1 VKTSLLALVLALTVS
16 CGGTTG
22 GGRVSFT
29 AAAAGPAE
37 VSGGTLQFT
46 NSQGYRVVLTRA
58 WLHIGSVYLNQSV
71 PASGSQ
77 GTACVLPGIYVA
89 QVLGALDVNALS
101 ATPQPFPVTG
111 DANAVRA
118 QVAEI
123 WLTGGDVNTID
134 DTTVILDAAGTA
146 DKGGI
151 RYPFQATLT
160 IGRNRFI
167 PSTDP
172 AFPSANPICKQRIV
186 SPIPVD
192 LTPQDGGTL
201 LIRIDP
207 SAWFRAVDFSTVPKV
222 SDSPLLYRFAD
233 SAAGQA
239 DISLYNG
246 LRSRLGVYQFI
257 WQ

>member
-1 VKTSLLALVLALTVS
+1 VKSSLFALALALTIS

-29 AAAAGPAE
+29 AAAAGPASA
-37 VSGGTLQFT
+37 SGGTVQFT
-46 NSQGYRVVLTRA
+46 NSQGYHVVLTRA
-58 WLHIGSVYLNQSV
+58 RLHIGSVFLNQSV

-89 QVLGALDVNALS
+89 EVLGSLDVNALL
-101 ATPQPFPVTG
+101 ATPQPFAVTG

-123 WLTGGDVNTID
+123 WLSGGDVNTID
-134 DTTVILDAAGTA
+134 DSTVILDTAGTA

-151 RYPFQATLT
+151 QYPFQAALT
-160 IGRNRFI
+160 IGRNRYI
-167 PSTDP
+167 ASTDP

-207 SAWFRAVDFSTVPKV
+207 SAWFRTVDFSKVPKV
-222 SDSPLLYRFAD
+222 SDSPLLYRFSD
-233 SAAGQA
+233 SAAGEA
-239 DISLYNG
+239 EVSLYNG